1 MDFRDIDIDRVSFD
15 QPRGQ
20 RIGLRYGAQQFIK
33 VQTPRMNVRV
43 QQQPYG
49 TRLVLARVDC
59 CMFFD
64 FLKHLERLGCDD
76 GIDIDTHP
84 LETIYLNED
93 TVVFDAN
100 GSIIDASSAL
110 GAGDD
115 LEIACIVKIVGLT
128 LTRCERDTILKA
140 RLSSQIDQ
148 LKVYSTLD
156 SAERGPDIYKNG
168 VIITNV

>member
-20 RIGLRYGAQQFIK
+20 RVGLRYGAQQFIK

-59 CMFFD
+59 CIFFD

-93 TVVFDAN
+93 TVVFDAT
-100 GSIIDASSAL
+100 GSIIESSAL
-110 GAGDD
+110 VAGDD
-115 LEIACIVKIVGLT
+115 LEIACIVKIVGLA
-128 LTRCERDTILKA
+128 LTRCEHDTILKS
-140 RLSSQIDQ
+140 RLSIHVDQ
-148 LKVYSTLD
+148 LKVYSTID
-156 SAERGPDIYKNG
+156 TSERGGPDIYRNG
-168 VIITNV
+168 VIITNL